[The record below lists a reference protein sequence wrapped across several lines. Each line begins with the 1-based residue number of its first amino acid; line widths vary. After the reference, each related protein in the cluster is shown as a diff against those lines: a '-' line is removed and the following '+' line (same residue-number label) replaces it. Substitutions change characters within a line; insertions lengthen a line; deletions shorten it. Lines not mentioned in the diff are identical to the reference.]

1 MKKELEILILIGIIF
16 GCMFKLLNSI
26 IDKEIIEIV
35 VFIFIIIE
43 DYILYNVYLKRKI
56 NMDFGYY
63 SILGIII
70 SFITYI
76 TLIGMT
82 KWI

>member
-35 VFIFIIIE
+35 VFIFIIME
-43 DYILYNVYLKRKI
+43 EYI
-56 NMDFGYY
+56 
-63 SILGIII
+63 
-70 SFITYI
+70 
-76 TLIGMT
+76 
-82 KWI
+82 